1 MPHRGSCDAQWW
13 AVNYADREPR
23 PRGAIL
29 ERCSDWCSA
38 SSVLLK
44 ESDDGRTFVVLELPR
59 DLEELLAQR
68 TDRAVDDGP
77 PATGG
82 LKQGS
87 GEERN
92 RIWR

>member
-1 MPHRGSCDAQWW
+1 MQRFVG
-13 AVNYADREPR
+13 
-23 PRGAIL
+23 
-29 ERCSDWCSA
+29 
-38 SSVLLK
+38 LLK

-59 DLEELLAQR
+59 DLEELLEQG